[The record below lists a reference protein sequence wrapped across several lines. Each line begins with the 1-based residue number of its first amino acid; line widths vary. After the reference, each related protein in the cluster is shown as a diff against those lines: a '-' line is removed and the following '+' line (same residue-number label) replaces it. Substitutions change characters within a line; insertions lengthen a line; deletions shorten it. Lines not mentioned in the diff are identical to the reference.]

1 MKRDKSNIFRTIK
14 EVSARF
20 STLEPHPLHTVQ
32 INSLKR
38 QVAELE
44 LLVEAQYEVVNAL
57 SNQTD
62 VIQDAIVKL
71 QKRGHGR
78 TKSSKQK

>member
-1 MKRDKSNIFRTIK
+1 MKRDKSNINRTIAK
-14 EVSARF
+14 VFANL

-32 INSLKR
+32 INSLRR

-44 LLVEAQYEVVNAL
+44 VLLEAQYKVVEAL

-62 VIQDAIVKL
+62 AIQDAVIKL
-71 QKRGHGR
+71 QKRGNR
-78 TKSSKQK
+78 RK

>member
-62 VIQDAIVKL
+62 AIVKL